1 MQSRLWDNFLLEG
14 EIYMFKVAIAYLK
27 YYQLELKMS
36 TFNEVMGILLQN
48 RPDIQEDYFFI
59 MIDEVPVKDEEYKRF
74 IE

>member
-1 MQSRLWDNFLLEG
+1 
-14 EIYMFKVAIAYLK
+14 
-27 YYQLELKMS
+27 MS

-59 MIDEVPVKDEEYKRF
+59 MIDEIPVKDEEYKRF